1 MRPVTIVAL
10 PLSIALLA
18 GGLSSAPAAADS
30 SATSAEATFVPAD
43 AWRVKGY
50 ARFKASEQASGPA
63 TCEAE
68 RGLAANTPV
77 RYHVARKAKGD
88 LEVHATQYVVQ
99 MPSDWD
105 ATQFATKLSE
115 PVRRKCAALQ
125 RRDTSEGEFAHRYH
139 VRAPVQVA
147 NGGGAQPPLESTL
160 AIWSTRFQERVI
172 EVFNGS
178 EDGGSS
184 VPENELPTFG
194 KVTVVAVATTGRYVT
209 MLTIRL
215 EETTA
220 PPWQDLR
227 KTARIAIRMLAP
239 DPWAA

>member
-18 GGLSSAPAAADS
+18 GGLSSSPAAADS
-30 SATSAEATFVPAD
+30 SASAAEATFVPAD

-50 ARFKASEQASGPA
+50 ARFKGSEQASGPA

-77 RYHVARKAKGD
+77 RYHVARKVKAPWK
-88 LEVHATQYVVQ
+88 VHAAQYVVQ

-125 RRDTSEGEFAHRYH
+125 RRQTADPEFAHRYH
-139 VRAPVQVA
+139 VQAPVQVA
-147 NGGGAQPPLESTL
+147 NGGAPQRRPESTL
-160 AIWSTRFQERVI
+160 AIWSTSYRKMII
-172 EVFNGS
+172 EVANPAG
-178 EDGGSS
+178 EGGRADGGSS
-184 VPENELPTFG
+184 ALG
-194 KVTVVAVATTGRYVT
+194 DMTVVAVATTGRFVT
-209 MLTIRL
+209 VLTLRL
-215 EETTA
+215 EAISA
-220 PPWQDLR
+220 PPWKDLR